1 MDILRRQGETNQA
14 IALGCMSAFVGV
26 QKQAGIAIGEF
37 RLVMVV

>member
-1 MDILRRQGETNQA
+1 MKRHWTPIV
-14 IALGCMSAFVGV
+14 GCMSAFVGA